1 MTSTEL
7 EARVRELGP
16 WFHNMDLDGVATA
29 PDHFLG
35 DYPRSKWKRFES
47 AVPRDLTGA
56 SVLDVGCNGGF
67 YAIEMKRRNAARVV
81 AIDTD
86 DLYLAQARFA
96 AEVLGAEIEFQ
107 KLSVYDVASLRQR
120 FDLVIFMGVMYHL
133 RHPLL
138 ALDRLYEHVVDGS
151 MLFQS
156 MLRGSHDAPEVKDDY
171 PFEERAVFEGPGYP
185 KLHFVERRYAH
196 DETNWWV
203 PNRACAEAML
213 RSAGFDIVGHPEE
226 EVFLC
231 RRGRRPLP
239 IEVPA

>member
-1 MTSTEL
+1 
-7 EARVRELGP
+7 
-16 WFHNMDLDGVATA
+16 MDLGGVATA

-35 DYPRSKWKRFES
+35 DYPRTKWKRFES
-47 AVPRDLTGA
+47 AVPSDLTGA

-67 YAIEMKRRNAARVV
+67 YSIEMKRRNAARVV

-96 AEVLGAEIEFQ
+96 AEILGAEIEFR
-107 KLSVYDVASLRQR
+107 KLSVYDVARLGQR
-120 FDLVIFMGVMYHL
+120 FDLVIFMGVLYHL

-156 MLRGSHDAPEVKDDY
+156 MLRGSLEAPALKDDY
-171 PFEERAVFEGPGYP
+171 PFEERAMFDWPGYP
-185 KLHFVERRYAH
+185 KLHFVERHYAH
-196 DETNWWV
+196 DETNWWI

-213 RSAGFDIVGHPEE
+213 RSAGFEIVEHPEE